1 MLSKSLTRL
10 NCHGSKML
18 RAFGAVEA
26 KEYDWRDD
34 PKYNPD
40 LSHNPRFHGWKV
52 DEYQF
57 PYQGHEW
64 DW

>member
-1 MLSKSLTRL
+1 
-10 NCHGSKML
+10 ML